1 MEFLFIDSRDSINWL
16 EVKRFNALDDI
27 CICDATLRPLLN
39 LSRITAGLPEDVIHA
54 GLFFY
59 HPRAFDRMLLASLN
73 WFFMRP
79 SEQVKSTSLMASL
92 HLLILKK
99 GVLDRLE
106 INTSYTMKD
115 LIAADISLQ
124 VLRNG
129 GLVANDPS
137 VFLKEPELPKSKLRV
152 DKVDQIRFIARFFGK
167 RLSLFAFPL
176 SLGSVLSAGPKIQIQ
191 KGRFGLTKGKKLK
204 EVARYSA
211 VIPTINRYAYLKK
224 AIYSLLNNPV
234 PPSEIVVVDQS
245 PENTRP
251 LDYYDEF
258 DPRLVKVHFLKQ
270 AGQSTAR
277 NYAVRQSN
285 EDWIYFF
292 DDDSEAWED
301 TIVEHIRLLEYSV
314 ADVST
319 GVSLAPW
326 KDRSYIGDEISFYHV
341 ASVLDTGNCMMRRSL
356 VEQVGLFDPAFDKG
370 SGADDNLGKRL
381 FLSGACIVFN
391 PSAIRTHHKAPM
403 GGLRQHGAWWKNKG
417 TYFGPFPLPTDSYD
431 FARFYPRRYYLRLCL
446 FRLISSYR
454 RSGLAMNVVN
464 TLLFPL
470 KVWISYRK
478 SLKLLRIGIR

>member
-1 MEFLFIDSRDSINWL
+1 MLSKHGKTASVIELLTPKLAEFVTVKSYSARKSQIVRLIEMMWAVVKHRANVSLVLIDAFSS
-16 EVKRFNALDDI
+16 
-27 CICDATLRPLLN
+27 
-39 LSRITAGLPEDVIHA
+39 
-54 GLFFY
+54 
-59 HPRAFDRMLLASLN
+59 RAFWYCYAVALLC
-73 WFFMRP
+73 R
-79 SEQVKSTSLMASL
+79 
-92 HLLILKK
+92 
-99 GVLDRLE
+99 
-106 INTSYTMKD
+106 
-115 LIAADISLQ
+115 
-124 VLRNG
+124 VLRIPYAPILHG
-129 GLVANDPS
+129 GD
-137 VFLKEPELPKSKLRV
+137 
-152 DKVDQIRFIARFFGK
+152 
-167 RLSLFAFPL
+167 FPTL
-176 SLGSVLSAGPKIQIQ
+176 
-191 KGRFGLTKGKKLK
+191 
-204 EVARYSA
+204 
-211 VIPTINRYAYLKK
+211 NRYAYLKK

-251 LDYYDEF
+251 ADYYDEF
-258 DPRLVKVHFLKQ
+258 DPRVVKVHFLKQ

-277 NYAVRQSN
+277 NYAIRQSN
-285 EDWIYFF
+285 QDWIYFF

-454 RSGLAMNVVN
+454 GSGFAMNVVN